1 MSKFDKNI
9 ERLIKKPTPTDI
21 TEKELK
27 NTLSQLGFKETKR
40 YKGRVKFEFEEIVIK
55 YHVPHGPPTFKQYVI
70 NDIVKILKNNKFI

>member
-27 NTLSQLGFKETKR
+27 NTLNQLGFKETKR
-40 YKGRVKFEFEEIVIK
+40 YKG
-55 YHVPHGPPTFKQYVI
+55 
-70 NDIVKILKNNKFI
+70 

>member
-9 ERLIKKPTPTDI
+9 KRLIKKPTPTDI

-27 NTLSQLGFKETKR
+27 NTLNQLGFKETKR

-55 YHVPHGPPTFKQYVI
+55 YHVPYGPPTFKQYVI